1 MSQKNNMIGLPES
14 MAMVCMYFSDPPVLR
29 EATRRSEVI
38 LLYFSN
44 EYLPERQCILSL
56 LPLFTEECV
65 NKCIII
71 V

>member
-1 MSQKNNMIGLPES
+1 MIGLPES

-38 LLYFSN
+38 LLYFSS

-56 LPLFTEECV
+56 FLILNILNYVPKV
-65 NKCIII
+65 IMN
-71 V
+71 